1 MSITSDLLSQM
12 SLSEID
18 ELEKALLDGID
29 LDDKQQYDKK
39 HEVLEEEKK

>member
-18 ELEKALLDGID
+18 ELEKALLDGLD
-29 LDDKQQYDKK
+29 FDDKSYQEASEDNK
-39 HEVLEEEKK
+39 